1 MKRTPRETVLRAIIL
16 FIGLLI
22 AHLGVTLFLLAD
34 LGSDPFNVLV
44 QGLFHSLLNL
54 TGFPFLTHGRVH
66 IAVCFLIILVLL
78 IVDRTYVKLGTIIC
92 MLCGG
97 PIIDMYSFI
106 LEPLFGNMNG
116 LAGRLLML
124 VAGCVI
130 LAYGMTIV
138 IKSDAGTGPN
148 DLVAVVISDKLHSK
162 FGITRI
168 AVDVCFVI
176 AGYLLGGLVGIGTI
190 ICAFCV
196 GPVASYFLPVNE
208 RIIGKVLAVVLK
220 NNVKHGGVTSDRL

>member
-1 MKRTPRETVLRAIIL
+1 MKRTLKETVLRAIIL

-44 QGLFHSLLNL
+44 QGLFHSLENL

-78 IVDRTYVKLGTIIC
+78 VVDRTYVKLGTIIC
-92 MLCGG
+92 MICGG

-106 LEPLFGNMNG
+106 LAPI
-116 LAGRLLML
+116 LADMSSLVGRLLML

-168 AVDVCFVI
+168 VVDVCFV
-176 AGYLLGGLVGIGTI
+176 AVGYLLGGLVGIGTI

-208 RIIGKVLAVVLK
+208 RIVGKTLK
-220 NNVKHGGVTSDRL
+220 RFL

>member
-1 MKRTPRETVLRAIIL
+1 MKRTLKETVLRAIIL

-44 QGLFHSLLNL
+44 QGLFHSLENL

-78 IVDRTYVKLGTIIC
+78 VVDRTYVKLGTIIC
-92 MLCGG
+92 MICGG

-106 LEPLFGNMNG
+106 LAPI
-116 LAGRLLML
+116 LADMSSLVGRLLML

-168 AVDVCFVI
+168 VVDVCFV
-176 AGYLLGGLVGIGTI
+176 AVGYLLGGLVGIGTI

-208 RIIGKVLAVVLK
+208 RIVEKTLK
-220 NNVKHGGVTSDRL
+220 RFL

>member
-1 MKRTPRETVLRAIIL
+1 MKRTLKETVLRAIIL

-34 LGSDPFNVLV
+34 LGADPFNVLV
-44 QGLFHSLLNL
+44 QGLFHSLENL

-78 IVDRTYVKLGTIIC
+78 VVDRTYVKLGTIIC
-92 MLCGG
+92 MICGG
-97 PIIDMYSFI
+97 PIIDMYSSI
-106 LEPLFGNMNG
+106 LAPI
-116 LAGRLLML
+116 LADMSSLVGRLLML

-168 AVDVCFVI
+168 AVDVCFV
-176 AGYLLGGLVGIGTI
+176 AVGYLLGGLVGIGTI

-208 RIIGKVLAVVLK
+208 RIIDRTLK
-220 NNVKHGGVTSDRL
+220 RFL

>member
-1 MKRTPRETVLRAIIL
+1 MKRTLKETALRAIIL
-16 FIGLLI
+16 FVGLLI

-54 TGFPFLTHGRVH
+54 TGFAFLTHGRVH

-92 MLCGG
+92 MICGG
-97 PIIDMYSFI
+97 PIIDMYSFF
-106 LEPLFGNMNG
+106 LEPV
-116 LAGRLLML
+116 LADMDALIGRLLML

-168 AVDVCFVI
+168 AVDVCFVA

-196 GPVASYFLPVNE
+196 GPVASHFLPINE
-208 RIIGKVLAVVLK
+208 KIIEKILK
-220 NNVKHGGVTSDRL
+220 RFL